1 MKRVL
6 ITGASGTIGAALAK
20 AFLRDFEVVGTYLND
35 EISAR
40 ELEKLGVRMIK
51 CNVADRAEVASLR
64 SEVCSC
70 DILIN
75 NAGISQI
82 KLFTDTTPDDWDKM
96 MSVNLTGAYN
106 VTREFLPPMINKKS
120 GAIINITSVWG
131 VYGASC
137 EVAYSTAKAGLI
149 GFTKALSKELG
160 PSGITVN
167 AIAPGVIEGK
177 MNGSFSQEEI
187 AELCEQTPLGRMGNA
202 DDVAK
207 AALYLSTAD
216 FVTGQILGVD
226 GGFY

>member
-6 ITGASGTIGAALAK
+6 ITGASGTIGSALAK
-20 AFLRDFEVVGTYLND
+20 AFLSDYEVIGTYLSD
-35 EISAR
+35 EKSAD
-40 ELEKLGVRMIK
+40 ELQKLGVRMIK
-51 CNVADRAEVASLR
+51 CNVSSREDVAVLK
-64 SEVCSC
+64 SEVGSC
-70 DILIN
+70 DVLIN
-75 NAGISQI
+75 NAGISRI
-82 KLFTDTTPDDWDKM
+82 RLFTDTTPDDWDEM
-96 MSVNLTGAYN
+96 ISINLTGAYN
-106 VTREFLPPMINKKS
+106 VTHEFLPPMINKKS

-131 VYGASC
+131 VHGASC

-149 GFTKALSKELG
+149 GFTKALAKEVGL
-160 PSGITVN
+160 SGITVN

-177 MNGSFSQEEI
+177 MNGAFSEEEM
-187 AELCEQTPLGRMGNA
+187 AELCDQTPLGRLGSA

>member
-6 ITGASGTIGAALAK
+6 ITGASGTIGAAIARE
-20 AFLRDFEVVGTYLND
+20 FSHDYEVVGTYLSD
-35 EISAR
+35 EKSAD
-40 ELEKLGVRMIK
+40 ELRGLGVRMIR
-51 CNVADRAEVASLR
+51 CNIADRVEVASLKE
-64 SEVCSC
+64 EVGSC

-82 KLFTDTTPDDWDKM
+82 KLFTDTTPDDWDRM
-96 MSVNLTGAYN
+96 IAVNLTGAYN
-106 VTREFLPPMINKKS
+106 VTYEFLPPMINKKS

-131 VYGASC
+131 VHGASC

-149 GFTKALSKELG
+149 GFTKALSKEVGL
-160 PSGITVN
+160 SGITVN

-177 MNGSFSQEEI
+177 MNGCFSEEEK
-187 AELCEQTPLGRMGNA
+187 AELCDQTPLGRLGTA
-202 DDVAK
+202 HDVAK